1 MDEEELEQPSSKINV
16 GSFFERVDSVD
27 RVANRALSQSSSNLG
42 IINNQ
47 KLIIQSLS
55 VSIEAMETK
64 IRDIANYIIIEKK
77 AEKDAA
83 DDRLLEQEDKEQK
96 QSMLE
101 RALKGDTGP
110 KGDPGKPAEQQQ
122 QGGGGSFLG
131 GLLKGLATLGI
142 STFALKYIG
151 PVLLPKLLLLAKTKL
166 IPIIGTALKG
176 GFVKLAA
183 LIGKVIT
190 GLVAKIPF
198 VGKALAGSALF
209 TGVGAAIIGIGNFI
223 SNALSGK
230 GGGGGGAVTDSNVG
244 MTDPTVETE
253 MADTMKEK
261 DLVKGKPIKNKRGRI
276 IGYEKAEETEE
287 VEGESFSEYRNRT
300 GNVESEGESFSEY
313 RNRTGNVESE
323 EKEVTTELDSENI
336 EEKPENDINSMEN
349 REKRARRQIEIYTEK
364 LNNTSNSRMKNIY
377 MRKINEAKEFLKEGQ
392 FSVES
397 QFPQVEQYDIDIDP
411 NKNIID
417 QVYEGMGFV
426 EANKQDRDLSL
437 LDDTNARVDR
447 IVQSTTD
454 AGNIDQNQ
462 GVIVPRNTSQTSES
476 TIKLAKSDVKFV
488 QLTANPYIS
497 ISPTSKGLPP
507 EVLRRLS

>member
-27 RVANRALSQSSSNLG
+27 RVANRALSQSTSNLG
-42 IINNQ
+42 IVNNQ

-83 DDRLLEQEDKEQK
+83 EDRKLEQEDKEQK

-122 QGGGGSFLG
+122 GGGGSFLG

-142 STFALKYIG
+142 SAFALKYIG

-244 MTDPTVETE
+244 MTDPTVETG

-261 DLVKGKPIKNKRGRI
+261 DL
-276 IGYEKAEETEE
+276 

-300 GNVESEGESFSEY
+300 GNVESEEEEVKSGGYTETFPNEGGKSEFSFSESADGSESNIKRSY
-313 RNRTGNVESE
+313 EGTTNRIDLETG
-323 EKEVTTELDSENI
+323 KTYILGTEVTTDGYNEFGAL
-336 EEKPENDINSMEN
+336 PERAKNDIDVLKGIVEKHRVNKVEPVKEN
-349 REKRARRQIEIYTEK
+349 V
-364 LNNTSNSRMKNIY
+364 NI
-377 MRKINEAKEFLKEGQ
+377 
-392 FSVES
+392 
-397 QFPQVEQYDIDIDP
+397 QVD
-411 NKNIID
+411 
-417 QVYEGMGFV
+417 
-426 EANKQDRDLSL
+426 KQDRDLSL

-454 AGNIDQNQ
+454 VGNIDQNQ
-462 GVIVPRNTSQTSES
+462 GVIVPRNASQTSES

>member
-83 DDRLLEQEDKEQK
+83 EDRKLEQEDKEQK

-122 QGGGGSFLG
+122 GGGGFLG

-142 STFALKYIG
+142 SAFALKYIG

-230 GGGGGGAVTDSNVG
+230 GGGGGGAVTSSNVG
-244 MTDPTVETE
+244 ITDPTVETG
-253 MADTMKEK
+253 MTDTMQEK
-261 DLVKGKPIKNKRGRI
+261 DLVP
-276 IGYEKAEETEE
+276 A
-287 VEGESFSEYRNRT
+287 
-300 GNVESEGESFSEY
+300 ESFSEY

-323 EKEVTTELDSENI
+323 EKEVITELNSENSENIENI

-349 REKRARRQIEIYTEK
+349 RKERARKSLEYYTEK
-364 LNNTSNSRMKNIY
+364 YNNTSNDRKKNRY
-377 MRKINEAKEFLKEGQ
+377 MRKIKEAERFLGVGEF
-392 FSVES
+392 
-397 QFPQVEQYDIDIDP
+397 DP
-411 NKNIID
+411 NVTGIKPNAKLEVD
-417 QVYEGMGFV
+417 AEGNLLNAEEV
-426 EANKQDRDLSL
+426 LPDKQDRDLSL

-476 TIKLAKSDVKFV
+476 TIKLARSDVKFV

-507 EVLRRLS
+507 EVLRRLT

>member
-83 DDRLLEQEDKEQK
+83 EDRLLEQEDKEQK

-122 QGGGGSFLG
+122 GGGGSFLG

-142 STFALKYIG
+142 SAFALKYIG

-209 TGVGAAIIGIGNFI
+209 TGVGAAIVGIGNFI

-244 MTDPTVETE
+244 MTDPTVETG

-261 DLVKGKPIKNKRGRI
+261 DL
-276 IGYEKAEETEE
+276 

-300 GNVESEGESFSEY
+300 GNVESEEPKE
-313 RNRTGNVESE
+313 E
-323 EKEVTTELDSENI
+323 EKKFKVTTIKKDKSVEDLERDYAASLA
-336 EEKPENDINSMEN
+336 KV
-349 REKRARRQIEIYTEK
+349 KK
-364 LNNTSNSRMKNIY
+364 LKDDGATD
-377 MRKINEAKEFLKEGQ
+377 RKINF
-392 FSVES
+392 
-397 QFPQVEQYDIDIDP
+397 
-411 NKNIID
+411 
-417 QVYEGMGFV
+417 
-426 EANKQDRDLSL
+426 ANKQAEIIKSALDMKKSQMGLGSQEEKDLGRMLKESGYGKGKSSFSATTEYKIVEPIKQDKDLSL

-454 AGNIDQNQ
+454 TGNIDQNQ

-488 QLTANPYIS
+488 QLTSNPYIS
-497 ISPTSKGLPP
+497 ISPQSKGLPP

>member
-83 DDRLLEQEDKEQK
+83 EDRLLEQQDAEQK
-96 QSMLE
+96 
-101 RALKGDTGP
+101 RAMTDKALRGEPGP
-110 KGDPGKPAEQQQ
+110 QGEPGKPAEEQ
-122 QGGGGSFLG
+122 QGGGGFLG

-142 STFALKYIG
+142 SAFALKYIG

-230 GGGGGGAVTDSNVG
+230 GGGGGGAVTGSNVG
-244 MTDPTVETE
+244 MTDPTVETG

-261 DLVKGKPIKNKRGRI
+261 DL
-276 IGYEKAEETEE
+276 

-300 GNVESEGESFSEY
+300 GNVESEEPKE
-313 RNRTGNVESE
+313 E
-323 EKEVTTELDSENI
+323 EKKFKVTTGKKD
-336 EEKPENDINSMEN
+336 K
-349 REKRARRQIEIYTEK
+349 
-364 LNNTSNSRMKNIY
+364 
-377 MRKINEAKEFLKEGQ
+377 
-392 FSVES
+392 SVEDLERDYAAS
-397 QFPQVEQYDIDIDP
+397 LAKVKKLKDEGA
-411 NKNIID
+411 NERNIN
-417 QVYEGMGFV
+417 F
-426 EANKQDRDLSL
+426 ANKQADIIKSALDMKKAQMGLGSQEEKDLGRMLKESGHGKGKSSFSATTEYKIVEPIKQDKDLSL
-437 LDDTNARVDR
+437 LDDTNARVDK
-447 IVQSTTD
+447 IVQSTTN

-507 EVLRRLS
+507 EVLRRLT

>member
-27 RVANRALSQSSSNLG
+27 RVANRALSQSTSNLG
-42 IINNQ
+42 IVNNQ
-47 KLIIQSLS
+47 QLIIQSLS

-122 QGGGGSFLG
+122 GGGGSFLG

-142 STFALKYIG
+142 SAFALKYIG

-244 MTDPTVETE
+244 ITDSTVETG
-253 MADTMKEK
+253 MADTMKEN
-261 DLVKGKPIKNKRGRI
+261 DL
-276 IGYEKAEETEE
+276 

-300 GNVESEGESFSEY
+300 GNVESEENEVKSES
-313 RNRTGNVESE
+313 
-323 EKEVTTELDSENI
+323 
-336 EEKPENDINSMEN
+336 NDINVKQEYKEGSFEFSSSEKDGVTSTSEKMEGVTRFDMKTGKAYIFGQEVSTDDYMEYIN
-349 REKRARRQIEIYTEK
+349 TPRLERQSKIKEI
-364 LNNTSNSRMKNIY
+364 LSRYEVNKV
-377 MRKINEAKEFLKEGQ
+377 EPLKEN
-392 FSVES
+392 VNI
-397 QFPQVEQYDIDIDP
+397 QVQ
-411 NKNIID
+411 
-417 QVYEGMGFV
+417 
-426 EANKQDRDLSL
+426 KQDKDLSL

-462 GVIVPRNTSQTSES
+462 GVIVPRNTSQTSEA

>member
-77 AEKDAA
+77 AEKDAVE
-83 DDRLLEQEDKEQK
+83 DRKLEQEDKEQK

-110 KGDPGKPAEQQQ
+110 KGDPGKPAEEQ
-122 QGGGGSFLG
+122 QGGGGFLG

-142 STFALKYIG
+142 SAFALKYIG

-244 MTDPTVETE
+244 ITDPTVETG

-261 DLVKGKPIKNKRGRI
+261 DLV
-276 IGYEKAEETEE
+276 
-287 VEGESFSEYRNRT
+287 
-300 GNVESEGESFSEY
+300 EGESFSEY

-323 EKEVTTELDSENI
+323 EKEVKSGGYTETFPNEGGKSEFSFSESADGSESNIKRSYEGTINRIDLETGKTYILGTEVTTDGYNEFGAL
-336 EEKPENDINSMEN
+336 PERAKNDIDVLKGIVEKHRVNKVEPVKEN
-349 REKRARRQIEIYTEK
+349 V
-364 LNNTSNSRMKNIY
+364 NI
-377 MRKINEAKEFLKEGQ
+377 
-392 FSVES
+392 
-397 QFPQVEQYDIDIDP
+397 QVD
-411 NKNIID
+411 
-417 QVYEGMGFV
+417 
-426 EANKQDRDLSL
+426 KQDRDLSL

>member
-96 QSMLE
+96 QSMLD
-101 RALKGDTGP
+101 RALKGDPGP
-110 KGDPGKPAEQQQ
+110 QGEPGKPAEQQ

-142 STFALKYIG
+142 SAFALKYIG

-166 IPIIGTALKG
+166 IPIIGTALKS

-183 LIGKVIT
+183 LLGKVVT

-244 MTDPTVETE
+244 ITDPTVETG
-253 MADTMKEK
+253 MTNTMQQN
-261 DLVKGKPIKNKRGRI
+261 DLVP
-276 IGYEKAEETEE
+276 A
-287 VEGESFSEYRNRT
+287 ESFSEYRNRG
-300 GNVESEGESFSEY
+300 GNEESKEEVKSES
-313 RNRTGNVESE
+313 
-323 EKEVTTELDSENI
+323 
-336 EEKPENDINSMEN
+336 NDINVQNEE
-349 REKRARRQIEIYTEK
+349 EKVKSES
-364 LNNTSNSRMKNIY
+364 NNINVKQEYKEGSFKFSSSKEGNVTN
-377 MRKINEAKEFLKEGQ
+377 INEKMEGVTRFDMKEGKAYIFGQ
-392 FSVES
+392 EVSMDDYMEYINTPRLERQSKIKEILSRYEVNKVE
-397 QFPQVEQYDIDIDP
+397 PVKENVNIQVQ
-411 NKNIID
+411 
-417 QVYEGMGFV
+417 
-426 EANKQDRDLSL
+426 KQDKDLSL

-454 AGNIDQNQ
+454 VGNIDQNQ
-462 GVIVPRNTSQTSES
+462 GVIVPRNTSQVSES

>member
-1 MDEEELEQPSSKINV
+1 MDKELEQPSSKIKV
-16 GSFFERVDSVD
+16 GSFFEKVDSVE

-83 DDRLLEQEDKEQK
+83 EDRKLEQEDKEQK

-122 QGGGGSFLG
+122 GGGGSFLG

-142 STFALKYIG
+142 SAFALKYIG

-230 GGGGGGAVTDSNVG
+230 GGGGGGAVTNSNVG
-244 MTDPTVETE
+244 MTDPTVETG
-253 MADTMKEK
+253 MADTMQEK
-261 DLVKGKPIKNKRGRI
+261 DL
-276 IGYEKAEETEE
+276 

-300 GNVESEGESFSEY
+300 GNVESEEEEVKSES
-313 RNRTGNVESE
+313 
-323 EKEVTTELDSENI
+323 
-336 EEKPENDINSMEN
+336 NDINVKQE
-349 REKRARRQIEIYTEK
+349 Y
-364 LNNTSNSRMKNIY
+364 
-377 MRKINEAKEFLKEGQ
+377 KEGSFE
-392 FSVES
+392 FSSSEK
-397 QFPQVEQYDIDIDP
+397 D
-411 NKNIID
+411 
-417 QVYEGMGFV
+417 
-426 EANKQDRDLSL
+426 
-437 LDDTNARVDR
+437 
-447 IVQSTTD
+447 
-454 AGNIDQNQ
+454 
-462 GVIVPRNTSQTSES
+462 GVTSTSEKMEGVTRFDMKTGKAYIFGQEVS
-476 TIKLAKSDVKFV
+476 TDD
-488 QLTANPYIS
+488 YM
-497 ISPTSKGLPP
+497 
-507 EVLRRLS
+507 

>member
-1 MDEEELEQPSSKINV
+1 MDEEELEQPSSKINL
-16 GSFFERVDSVD
+16 GSFFERVDSVEK
-27 RVANRALSQSSSNLG
+27 VANNALSRANANLG
-42 IINNQ
+42 IISNQ
-47 KLIIQSLS
+47 KLIINSLS
-55 VSIEAMETK
+55 VTIEAMETK

-77 AEKDAA
+77 LEKDVEEDRALEEQ
-83 DDRLLEQEDKEQK
+83 DRLQK
-96 QSMLE
+96 QAMVE
-101 RALKGDTGP
+101 RATTIMGEPGP
-110 KGDPGKPAEQQQ
+110 QGEPGQPAEQQ
-122 QGGGGSFLG
+122 QGGGGSLLG
-131 GLLKGLATLGI
+131 ALLKLGI
-142 STFALKYIG
+142 GAFAIKYIG

-230 GGGGGGAVTDSNVG
+230 GGGGGGAVTGSNVG
-244 MTDPTVETE
+244 MTDPTVETG
-253 MADTMKEK
+253 MADTMQEK
-261 DLVKGKPIKNKRGRI
+261 DL
-276 IGYEKAEETEE
+276 

-300 GNVESEGESFSEY
+300 GNVESEEEEVKSGGYTETFPNEGGKSEFSFSESADGSESNIKRSY
-313 RNRTGNVESE
+313 EGTTNRIDLETG
-323 EKEVTTELDSENI
+323 KTYILGTEVTTDGYNEFGAL
-336 EEKPENDINSMEN
+336 PERAKNDIDVLKGIVEKHRVNKVEPVKEN
-349 REKRARRQIEIYTEK
+349 V
-364 LNNTSNSRMKNIY
+364 NI
-377 MRKINEAKEFLKEGQ
+377 
-392 FSVES
+392 
-397 QFPQVEQYDIDIDP
+397 QVD
-411 NKNIID
+411 
-417 QVYEGMGFV
+417 
-426 EANKQDRDLSL
+426 KQDRDLSL

-454 AGNIDQNQ
+454 VGNIDQNQ
-462 GVIVPRNTSQTSES
+462 GVIVPRNTSQVSES

-507 EVLRRLS
+507 EVLRRLT

>member
-83 DDRLLEQEDKEQK
+83 EDKKLEQEDKEQK

-110 KGDPGKPAEQQQ
+110 KGDPGKPAEEQK
-122 QGGGGSFLG
+122 GGGGFLG

-142 STFALKYIG
+142 SAFALKYIG

-209 TGVGAAIIGIGNFI
+209 TGVGAAIVGIGNFI

-230 GGGGGGAVTDSNVG
+230 GGGGGGAVSDSNVG
-244 MTDPTVETE
+244 ITDPTVETG

-261 DLVKGKPIKNKRGRI
+261 DLV
-276 IGYEKAEETEE
+276 EEEE
-287 VEGESFSEYRNRT
+287 VESES
-300 GNVESEGESFSEY
+300 
-313 RNRTGNVESE
+313 
-323 EKEVTTELDSENI
+323 
-336 EEKPENDINSMEN
+336 NDINV
-349 REKRARRQIEIYTEK
+349 KG
-364 LNNTSNSRMKNIY
+364 
-377 MRKINEAKEFLKEGQ
+377 EFKEGSYE
-392 FSVES
+392 FSSSEKDGVTTISSKFEG
-397 QFPQVEQYDIDIDP
+397 QTRFDMKTGKTYILGEEVTAEGYNEYKALPERKQYDKDEMVKIIEKHAV
-411 NKNIID
+411 NKVEPVKENVNI
-417 QVYEGMGFV
+417 QVQ
-426 EANKQDRDLSL
+426 KQDKDLSL

-462 GVIVPRNTSQTSES
+462 GVIVPRNTSQTSEA

-488 QLTANPYIS
+488 QLTSNPYIS
-497 ISPTSKGLPP
+497 ISPQSKGLPP

>member
-83 DDRLLEQEDKEQK
+83 EDRLLEQQDAEQK
-96 QSMLE
+96 
-101 RALKGDTGP
+101 RAMTDKALRGEPGP
-110 KGDPGKPAEQQQ
+110 QGEPGKPAEEQ
-122 QGGGGSFLG
+122 QGGGGFLG

-142 STFALKYIG
+142 SAFALKYIG

-244 MTDPTVETE
+244 ITDPTVETG

-261 DLVKGKPIKNKRGRI
+261 DLV
-276 IGYEKAEETEE
+276 
-287 VEGESFSEYRNRT
+287 
-300 GNVESEGESFSEY
+300 EGESFSEY

-323 EKEVTTELDSENI
+323 EKEVKSGGYTETFPNEGGKSEFSFSESADGSESNIKRSYEGTINRIDLETGKTYILGTEVTTDGYNEFGAL
-336 EEKPENDINSMEN
+336 PERAKNDIDVLKGIVEKHRVNKVEPVKEN
-349 REKRARRQIEIYTEK
+349 V
-364 LNNTSNSRMKNIY
+364 NI
-377 MRKINEAKEFLKEGQ
+377 
-392 FSVES
+392 
-397 QFPQVEQYDIDIDP
+397 QVD
-411 NKNIID
+411 
-417 QVYEGMGFV
+417 
-426 EANKQDRDLSL
+426 KQDRDLSL

>member
-27 RVANRALSQSSSNLG
+27 RVANRALSQSTSNLG
-42 IINNQ
+42 IVNNQ

-83 DDRLLEQEDKEQK
+83 EDRKLEQEDKEQK

-110 KGDPGKPAEQQQ
+110 KGDPGKPAEEQ
-122 QGGGGSFLG
+122 QGGGGFLG

-142 STFALKYIG
+142 SAFALKYIG

-230 GGGGGGAVTDSNVG
+230 GGGGGGAVTGSNVG
-244 MTDPTVETE
+244 MTDPTVETG

-261 DLVKGKPIKNKRGRI
+261 DL
-276 IGYEKAEETEE
+276 

-300 GNVESEGESFSEY
+300 GNVESEEPKEEEKKFKVTTGKKDKSVEDLERDY
-313 RNRTGNVESE
+313 AAGLAKVQKMKDEGRNVNRIEFEQDKVNLIKYTLDLKKAEMGLGSE
-323 EKEVTTELDSENI
+323 EDKAIGKMLKEAGMGEGKSSYSATTEY
-336 EEKPENDINSMEN
+336 K
-349 REKRARRQIEIYTEK
+349 
-364 LNNTSNSRMKNIY
+364 
-377 MRKINEAKEFLKEGQ
+377 
-392 FSVES
+392 
-397 QFPQVEQYDIDIDP
+397 
-411 NKNIID
+411 
-417 QVYEGMGFV
+417 FV
-426 EANKQDRDLSL
+426 EPIKQDKDLSL
-437 LDDTNARVDR
+437 LDDTNARVDK
-447 IVQSTTD
+447 IVQSTTN

-462 GVIVPRNTSQTSES
+462 GVIVPKNTSQVSES